1 MSTESA
7 VGAVVG
13 GAIGFVVSG
22 FNPAGALYGAALG
35 AGVGAVL
42 GGGPKIEGPRLSDLS
57 IQTSTYGADIPRVYG
72 TIVVSGNVLWLENNK
87 LRERKSDG
95 GGKGGGAS
103 AADEYT
109 YYATFHLGLADCP
122 DIPIQGIRRIW
133 CSDKLLYD
141 GSASDTS
148 TIIASDVFRTKKF
161 TFYKGTDDQQP
172 SARYQADVGVDNA
185 TAHRGMSYIEYRN
198 LELTDFGNTLEG
210 AQFRVELVV
219 PEVKEAPV
227 YMHDRPF
234 VGIPVY
240 SDEATLQTA
249 EYYTK
254 FFEDDGETEWF
265 VGTVTFRTYAH
276 SGALIREERRSAR
289 VERAGLNTLSS
300 HEVLFLRGVKYGVFV
315 VNPFKKAGGAL
326 DAQLPT
332 SFTMSAVNTGAWVLR
347 LSDGYTM
354 FPNLNGDFAV
364 ISPTGVVTYSSL
376 AYQTD
381 GMYLAESDD
390 GRVFWANNF
399 IGFNNIY
406 FGEIDRDGTVL
417 WAQYMGTM
425 PAGWGR
431 RSFAISEGRVLMHQ
445 IDTLRLYDIG
455 DASITLNASISLTGG
470 SSVYDY
476 APGFGVT
483 ASGRVYQMTD
493 RGGAGYEDLDEVVV
507 REVERSALL
516 TADDV
521 DVSLLTGQTRG
532 YRISGGSI
540 RSALEPLATAHQF
553 AIVQDGY
560 KLKVVPRGQG
570 SVLTIPYEDMG
581 ATNGD
586 QPKDVFKRSREMD
599 SQLPAKITVKYLDA
613 AREYDIGEQS
623 STRINTEAVNEEE
636 VELAMVLTADEG
648 AGIAEVLRGRAWLD
662 RDSYEE
668 SLPPTYLALQPGDV
682 FTQQTPDAD
691 YEIYINE
698 IEYTQDGRVEIKGT
712 PNAASVFTPNASGG
726 EGTLPDGTIG
736 VAGPTVFVP
745 LDIPVVDETY
755 QNQLG
760 FVGVMTGYTD
770 GWPGGVLY
778 RSGDNGQTWLDIEA
792 WNTKCTIGSA
802 PDVLGAHDGYLIDQS
817 ELPVLVISGELESIT
832 RDQMLTGANFAA
844 YGKDGRWEILRF
856 QKAVLQAD
864 GSYTLSHFVRGDRGT
879 EWATGLHEVGDYFI
893 LLTDPD
899 NVFISM
905 ASESLTLERIYRGIT
920 NRAALDTGDN
930 VSFAYQGVNLEPL
943 SPVHA
948 RATRDGSGDLT
959 ATFVRRSR
967 LSSSWWSTGVVA
979 PVGEN
984 AESYSIDVM
993 NGSTVVNT
1001 LSSSAAGFSYS
1012 AADQTTDFGSP
1023 QSSITFRI
1031 YQLSEVVGRG
1041 YVREVTL

>member
-13 GAIGFVVSG
+13 GVIGFVVSG

-35 AGVGAVL
+35 AGIGAVV
-42 GGGPKIEGPRLSDLS
+42 GGGPAIEGPRLSDLS

-72 TIVVSGNVLWLENNK
+72 TIVVSGNILWLENNK

-122 DIPIQGIRRIW
+122 DIPIHGIRRIW

-141 GSASDTS
+141 AGASDLS
-148 TIIASDVFRTKKF
+148 TIIASGVFRTNKW
-161 TFYKGTDDQQP
+161 TFYPGSDDQQP

-185 TAHRGMSYIEYRN
+185 TAHRGIAYIEYRN

-227 YMHDRPF
+227 YMYNRSM
-234 VGIPVY
+234 VGEVVY
-240 SDEATLQTA
+240 SDEAIVQTA
-249 EYYTK
+249 QSQAGYIADGYYY
-254 FFEDDGETEWF
+254 GS
-265 VGTVTFRTYAH
+265 VIFRTYNHA
-276 SGALIREERRSAR
+276 GVLAREEVRQQAIAVGATTNLAFYKSFFLMGAKEKIFVYRQAEPPAVAGAIQGSINLVAADGLKPYIRTSFGDFVVDDVVYRYSGGVFTALSYPGIVTQGFFVAEAGGRLFAR
-289 VERAGLNTLSS
+289 FLIELSS
-300 HEVLFLRGVKYGVFV
+300 VFAELDTSDFSIIWQQVLGTTPQFG
-315 VNPFKKAGGAL
+315 
-326 DAQLPT
+326 
-332 SFTMSAVNTGAWVLR
+332 S
-347 LSDGYTM
+347 SDSQR
-354 FPNLNGDFAV
+354 FAV
-364 ISPTGVVTYSSL
+364 T
-376 AYQTD
+376 Q
-381 GMYLAESDD
+381 D
-390 GRVFWANNF
+390 GRVL
-399 IGFNNIY
+399 IHG
-406 FGEIDRDGTVL
+406 DGTV
-417 WAQYMGTM
+417 
-425 PAGWGR
+425 
-431 RSFAISEGRVLMHQ
+431 
-445 IDTLRLYDIG
+445 RLYQVG
-455 DASITLNASISLTGG
+455 VSSISLINTAPVAGR
-470 SSVYDY
+470 SHCYTY
-476 APGFGVT
+476 APGFGMT
-483 ASGRVYQMTD
+483 AAGRVYQMTD
-493 RGGAGYEDLDEVVV
+493 RGGAGYEDLADAVV
-507 REVERSALL
+507 RETERSALL

-532 YRISGGSI
+532 YRVSGGSI

-553 AIVQDGY
+553 SIIQDGY

-570 SVLTIPYEDMG
+570 SVLTVPYEDMG

-599 SQLPAKITVKYLDA
+599 SQLPAKTTVKYLDA

-636 VELAMVLTADEG
+636 IELAMVLTADEG

-662 RDSYEE
+662 RDSYEF

-691 YEIYINE
+691 YEVYINE

-726 EGTLPDGTIG
+726 EGTTPDGLIG
-736 VAGPTVFVP
+736 IAGPTVFVP

-760 FVGVMTGYTD
+760 FVGVMTGYTE

-802 PDVLGAHDGYLIDQS
+802 ADVLGAHDGYLIDQS

-832 RDQMLTGANFAA
+832 RDQMLSGAGYAA
-844 YGKDGRWEILRF
+844 YGADGRWEIVRF
-856 QKAVLQAD
+856 QNAVLQAD
-864 GSYTLSHFVRGDRGT
+864 GSYTLSGFVRGDRGT
-879 EWATGLHEVGDYFI
+879 EWATGLHEVGDWFI

-899 NVFISM
+899 NVFINM

-920 NRAALDTGDN
+920 NRAALDTGDD

-948 RATRDGSGDLT
+948 RATRDGSGNLA

-979 PVGEN
+979 PVGES
-984 AESYSIDVM
+984 AEAYEVDVM
-993 NGSTVVNT
+993 NGSAVARTISVT
-1001 LSSSAAGFSYS
+1001 AAAFNYS

>member
-1 MSTESA
+1 MSSN
-7 VGAVVG
+7 VLGAVVG
-13 GAIGFVVSG
+13 GAVGFLVG
-22 FNPAGALYGAALG
+22 GPTGALIG
-35 AGVGAVL
+35 AGIGLAGSALVGGL
-42 GGGPKIEGPRLSDLS
+42 GVGYDGPRLSDLS

-122 DIPIQGIRRIW
+122 DIPIHGIRRIW

-141 GSASDTS
+141 AGASDLS
-148 TIIASDVFRTKKF
+148 TIIASGVFRTNKW
-161 TFYKGTDDQQP
+161 TFYPGSDDQQP

-185 TAHRGMSYIEYRN
+185 TAHRAIAYIEYRN

-219 PEVKEAPV
+219 PEAKEAPV
-227 YMHDRPF
+227 YMYNRSM
-234 VGIPVY
+234 VGEVVY
-240 SDEATLQTA
+240 SDEAIVQTA
-249 EYYTK
+249 EAQTGFFSEGVYY
-254 FFEDDGETEWF
+254 GS
-265 VGTVTFRTYAH
+265 VRFRTYDH
-276 SGALIREERRSAR
+276 SGRLIRSVVKSASVP
-289 VERAGLNTLSS
+289 VEGVQSLVFYWSLY
-300 HEVLFLRGVKYGVFV
+300 LRGVQSSMFV
-315 VNPFKKAGGAL
+315 YRQDGTKTCRGAIDGDVDL
-326 DAQLPT
+326 WPPDAPVGYIRT
-332 SFTMSAVNTGAWVLR
+332 SF
-347 LSDGYTM
+347 
-354 FPNLNGDFAV
+354 GDFLPAADAIRV
-364 ISPTGVVTYSSL
+364 HRGGQFSSISFSGVRHTDLQVLESAGRL
-376 AYQTD
+376 FARFVRPAENALCFAELDTD
-381 GMYLAESDD
+381 GFGIIWESQLGTGDTWTLAS
-390 GRVFWANNF
+390 R
-399 IGFNNIY
+399 
-406 FGEIDRDGTVL
+406 
-417 WAQYMGTM
+417 
-425 PAGWGR
+425 
-431 RSFAISEGRVLMHQ
+431 FAISESRVFVNAADLA
-445 IDTLRLYDIG
+445 LVYDIAQSG
-455 DASITLNASISLTGG
+455 VSVAG
-470 SSVYDY
+470 SAALQGVSATYAV
-476 APGFGVT
+476 APGFGMT
-483 ASGRVYQMTD
+483 AAGRVYQMTD
-493 RGGAGYEDLDEVVV
+493 RGGAGYEDLADVVV

-532 YRISGGSI
+532 YRVSGGSI
-540 RSALEPLATAHQF
+540 RSALDPLATAHQF
-553 AIVQDGY
+553 AIIQDGY

-570 SVLTIPYEDMG
+570 SVLTVPYEDMG

-586 QPKDVFKRSREMD
+586 QPKDVFKRGREMD
-599 SQLPAKITVKYLDA
+599 SQLPAKTTVKYLDV

-636 VELAMVLTADEG
+636 IELAMVLTADEG

-662 RDSYEE
+662 RDSYEF

-691 YEIYINE
+691 YEVYINE

-726 EGTLPDGTIG
+726 EGTLPDGVIG
-736 VAGPTVFVP
+736 IAGPTVFVP

-760 FVGVMTGYTD
+760 FVGVMTGYTY

-792 WNTKCTIGSA
+792 WNTKCTIGTA
-802 PDVLGAHDGYLIDQS
+802 ADVLSAHDGYLIDQS

-832 RDQMLTGANFAA
+832 RGQMLTGANYAA
-844 YGKDGRWEILRF
+844 YGADGRWEIVRF
-856 QKAVLQAD
+856 QNAVLQAD
-864 GSYTLSHFVRGDRGT
+864 GSYTLSGLVRGDRGT
-879 EWATGLHEVGDYFI
+879 EWATGLHEVGDWFI

-905 ASESLTLERIYRGIT
+905 ASESLTLERLYRGIT

-948 RATRDGSGDLT
+948 RATRDGSSNLS

-979 PVGEN
+979 PVGEY
-984 AESYSIDVM
+984 AEAYEIDVID
-993 NGSTVVNT
+993 GSSVMRTID
-1001 LSSSAAGFSYS
+1001 SSTAGFSYS
-1012 AADQTTDFGSP
+1012 AADQTIDFGSP
-1023 QSSITFRI
+1023 QLSITFRI